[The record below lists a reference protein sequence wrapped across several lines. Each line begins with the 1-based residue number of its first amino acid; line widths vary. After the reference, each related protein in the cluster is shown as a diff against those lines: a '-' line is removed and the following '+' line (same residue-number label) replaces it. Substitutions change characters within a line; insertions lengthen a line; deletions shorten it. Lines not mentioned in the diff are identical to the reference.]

1 MRFISKTFAAKEMK
15 RIFEF
20 KAKDYRE
27 NSCPVRVTSYPVCP

>member
-1 MRFISKTFAAKEMK
+1 MRLISKTFAAKEMK

-27 NSCPVRVTSYPVCP
+27 NSSPVRVTSYPVCP